1 MNKKFNNQCTTI
13 CNNSSSGF
21 YGNSNV
27 GETINTIKT
36 FEATDVELSNYLK
49 NNFQSE
55 RNSGALNNAQ
65 NFNITD

>member
-49 NNFQSE
+49 NNF
-55 RNSGALNNAQ
+55 
-65 NFNITD
+65 